1 MREAFIKTLINAAK
15 LDKNIVLITGDLGF
29 GVLDD
34 FQKELPNQ
42 FINSGINEQTMMGM
56 AAGIASTGKRVF
68 VYSIGNFPTLRC
80 LEQIRNDVCSMNNP
94 VVVVSVGAGYA
105 YGAQGYTHHAL
116 EDIAIMRSLPNIEVI
131 GPADS
136 FETEYATQYLAKN
149 TRPAFLRLGKSNEPK
164 IFDKYSDLIP
174 GKIHEIVSGIHGS
187 ILFTGS
193 IGVLA
198 VSAAK
203 VLAKK
208 GIFVSVASM
217 PFISD
222 PDIQYLRSAALKG
235 PIISIEEH
243 TYKGGFGGAILEC
256 LNSNSISANFGI
268 IAADHI
274 NFTKIG
280 SQEFLRESNGLNII
294 SVVDKFMD
302 LLANQA

>member
-1 MREAFIKTLINAAK
+1 M
-15 LDKNIVLITGDLGF
+15 
-29 GVLDD
+29 
-34 FQKELPNQ
+34 
-42 FINSGINEQTMMGM
+42 
-56 AAGIASTGKRVF
+56 
-68 VYSIGNFPTLRC
+68 
-80 LEQIRNDVCSMNNP
+80 
-94 VVVVSVGAGYA
+94 
-105 YGAQGYTHHAL
+105 
-116 EDIAIMRSLPNIEVI
+116 
-131 GPADS
+131 
-136 FETEYATQYLAKN
+136 
-149 TRPAFLRLGKSNEPK
+149 
-164 IFDKYSDLIP
+164 IP
-174 GKIHEIVSGIHGS
+174 GKIHELISGNHGT

-203 VLAKK
+203 ILAEKDV
-208 GIFVSVASM
+208 FVSVASM

-256 LNSNSISANFGI
+256 LNSNSIHAKIGI

-280 SQEFLRESNGLNII
+280 SQEFLRESNGLNAI
-294 SVVDKFMD
+294 SVVNKFMA